1 MPSYQPQF
9 FFPFAV
15 NSLISIMQFITP
27 FISEKLSYFT
37 RVNVLF
43 GAMTSFMVILPL
55 CTIYPETQ
63 EGKFWATFGI
73 LLFFPLFNGV
83 I

>member
-1 MPSYQPQF
+1 M
-9 FFPFAV
+9 
-15 NSLISIMQFITP
+15 NSLVAFMQFITP
-27 FISEKLSYFT
+27 FVSEKLSYFT
-37 RVNVLF
+37 RVNVFF

-63 EGKFWATFGI
+63 ALKFWLTFVT
-73 LLFFPLFNGV
+73 LLLFPLFNGV